1 MTDTDMSHVD
11 ELMPVS
17 GGRVY
22 VRRDG
27 PRRAP
32 ALLLVHGSAS
42 SGRVWNEVL
51 PHLTGAFGVIRIDL
65 LGFGRSDKP
74 DADVYG
80 TAEQAARCGEVL
92 DRLGAVRAVVAGHS
106 SGGAVATA
114 IAEGRP
120 DLVAGL
126 NLINTGPAMD
136 AYIGEDPGGI
146 DPSAWP
152 PSDEAVRALARDAFA
167 NDDFP
172 VPDAMIEDVRAM
184 TFGSFAATMRA
195 STEYLVERDLPG
207 RLAGLGKPLL
217 VVYGDHDRRWDP
229 ASFARYAAVPGAD
242 VVRLAG
248 PGHTPILEDPKRTAE
263 VMAGCVRTFVH

>member
-1 MTDTDMSHVD
+1 MTDTETFHVG
-11 ELMPVS
+11 ELFPVAD
-17 GGRVY
+17 GRVY
-22 VRRDG
+22 VRQDG

-51 PHLTGAFGVIRIDL
+51 PHLAGPFRVIRIDL

-74 DADVYG
+74 DADAYA
-80 TAEQAARCGEVL
+80 TAAQAARCGEVL
-92 DRLGAVRAVVAGHS
+92 DRLGVVRAAVAGHS

-114 IAEGRP
+114 IAEERP

-126 NLINTGPAMD
+126 NLVDTGPAMD
-136 AYIGEDPGGI
+136 AYIAEDPGGI

-152 PSDEAVRALARDAFA
+152 PSDEVVRTLARNAFA
-167 NDDFP
+167 SDDFP
-172 VPDAMIEDVRAM
+172 VPAEMIEDVQAM

-248 PGHTPILEDPKRTAE
+248 PGHTPILEDPKHTAE
-263 VMAGCVRTFVH
+263 VMAGCARMFIH